1 MLAVAFAAV
10 ADVIVGFLKSMWLLA
25 EGLRRVTVRQK
36 TGWGGVIKTMER
48 SY

>member
-36 TGWGGVIKTMER
+36 TGWGG
-48 SY
+48 